1 MTSHQFTARRTLF
14 AAILTVSVACA
25 APENGGDGAAAEAEP
40 TMEVIEVPPQ
50 PMADPAD
57 VASVDAIIT
66 AVYEVISGEAGE
78 ARDWD
83 RFRSLFAPDARLIP
97 VATETSQNGRRSV
110 ANAISPEQ
118 FVQGADDAFVSEGF
132 YEVEI
137 GGVTEMYGDIAH
149 RFSSYASFRA
159 ADETEPFN
167 RGINSFQL
175 LNDGERWW
183 ILTIFWQHEP
193 DAGPIPDRYLE
204 PVRPVPPIIRNNP

>member
-1 MTSHQFTARRTLF
+1 MRSHEFTARRTLF
-14 AAILTVSVACA
+14 AAILAVSVACA

-40 TMEVIEVPPQ
+40 TMEVIELPPQ
-50 PMADPAD
+50 PVADPAD
-57 VASVDAIIT
+57 VASVEAIVT

-83 RFRSLFAPDARLIP
+83 RFRSLFVPDARLIP
-97 VATETSQNGRRSV
+97 VATETSRNGRRSA
-110 ANAISPEQ
+110 ANAMSPEQ
-118 FVQGADDAFVSEGF
+118 FVQGADNTFVEEGF

-137 GGVTEMYGDIAH
+137 GDVTETYGDIAH
-149 RFSSYASFRA
+149 RFSSYASYRS

-193 DAGPIPDRYLE
+193 DAGPIPDRYLD
-204 PVRPVPPIIRNNP
+204 NP